1 MLFPVKETGHDSK
14 LTLRGRVRSN
24 TYKKFL
30 MHPAARTEPLFAT
43 WIDNFSPQETQDAR
57 TRGIRT
63 VPSEKGHKIRMP
75 RPPWLMFPNP
85 RHIDY
90 REPKPIDNVYLE
102 DMPLPELE
110 VLPGLVPAAPVV
122 LLSADPLAPE
132 VLSEPD
138 APVLP
143 LDPEDPEVPV
153 LPLAPDEPEV
163 PVLPLDPEDPE
174 VPVLPLAPDEPE
186 VPVLPLAPDEP
197 LAGVSVLPEVP
208 LLPDFSFGVALDPAA
223 PLAPDDPLVVE
234 SAAPPALDAPPV
246 PDAPLVVPEASLRFF
261 GLAICFFAFD
271 LVALRSDVASV
282 PLLAPEPEELAPLED
297 CSRAIRAASASTAAA
312 RAGSVLSRTS
322 REGDCAALMPAID
335 IKEINNASDNFFIY
349 CSI

>member
-1 MLFPVKETGHDSK
+1 MFYPVEETGHDSK

-24 TYKKFL
+24 MYKKFL

-63 VPSEKGHKIRMP
+63 VPPEKGHKIRMP
-75 RPPWLMFPNP
+75 RPPWLMVPNP

-138 APVLP
+138 A
-143 LDPEDPEVPV
+143 
-153 LPLAPDEPEV
+153 
-163 PVLPLDPEDPE
+163 
-174 VPVLPLAPDEPE
+174 PVLPLAPDEPE

-261 GLAICFFAFD
+261 GLAFCFFAFD